1 MKTHAIAFVL
11 SAALLA
17 PIFAHGKESAL
28 TDANILAIG
37 AASHQAE
44 IDAAQIALATS
55 SNPEVKMFAEQ
66 MVTEHSAA
74 LAKATALASKLS
86 VVPEENDD
94 VAALKKD
101 AAATAD
107 RLRAL
112 SGADFDKAYVSA
124 MVKDHQGV
132 LDALDR
138 KLIPGAKNPEL
149 KKYLTDLRPMVA
161 MHLERARTLQRKLGG
176 TT

>member
-1 MKTHAIAFVL
+1 MKTRAFAFVF
-11 SAALLA
+11 SSVLLA
-17 PIFAHGKESAL
+17 PLFAHGKEAAL

-44 IDAAQIALATS
+44 IDAAKIALETS
-55 SNPEVKMFAEQ
+55 SNPEVKQFADQ
-66 MVTEHSAA
+66 MVTDHSAA
-74 LAKATALASKLS
+74 LAKATALAAKLS
-86 VVPEENDD
+86 LTPEENDD

-101 AAATAD
+101 AATTAD
-107 RLRAL
+107 RMRTL
-112 SGADFDKAYVSA
+112 SGADFDKAFISA

-138 KLIPGAKNPEL
+138 KLMPSAKNPEL
-149 KKYLTDLRPMVA
+149 KKYLIDLRPVVA
-161 MHLERARTLQRKLGG
+161 MHLERARVLQRKLGG